1 MRKKSNCLKKND
13 GEEGTGERSL
23 KEKFT
28 GAVIVGDSITE
39 GFTEYDILNTSS
51 VVAKIGVHL
60 DELDEQIKQVKKLS
74 PGIIFLSLG
83 MNDVEHTNG
92 DADEFVKQY
101 GAVVDELKKSV
112 PGAHIFVNA
121 IFPVQ
126 ENGSERKAC
135 FCRNRKFQRETKR
148 VM

>member
-1 MRKKSNCLKKND
+1 M
-13 GEEGTGERSL
+13 
-23 KEKFT
+23 
-28 GAVIVGDSITE
+28 GDSITE

-101 GAVVDELKKSV
+101 GAVVDELKR
-112 PGAHIFVNA
+112 ACRERIFL
-121 IFPVQ
+121 
-126 ENGSERKAC
+126 
-135 FCRNRKFQRETKR
+135 
-148 VM
+148 